1 MLSSIDSNHP
11 KKSERHALSLLST
24 KGLVWT
30 AVQGSKD
37 TRADRQATIFSPI
50 GGYPTECR
58 AFALLDFVSQTRRL
72 YLSPGLAE
80 TYTL

>member
-1 MLSSIDSNHP
+1 MLSSIDSNSP
-11 KKSERHALSLLST
+11 KESGRHALSLLST

-37 TRADRQATIFSPI
+37 TSADRQTTIFSPI

-58 AFALLDFVSQTRRL
+58 AFALSDFVSQTRRV
-72 YLSPGLAE
+72 YLSPSLAE
-80 TYTL
+80 TCAL